1 MNRIGRRT
9 LVLMAI
15 WGVVGLVAI
24 SLSGCQG
31 NRMGAA
37 TLGDRTTDAG

>member
-1 MNRIGRRT
+1 MNGIGRRA

-15 WGVVGLVAI
+15 WGVVGIVAI

-31 NRMGAA
+31 NRIGAA
-37 TLGDRTTDAG
+37 PLCDRPTNVG

>member
-1 MNRIGRRT
+1 MNGVGWRA

-15 WGVVGLVAI
+15 WGIVGIVAI

-37 TLGDRTTDAG
+37 PLGDRTTNVG

>member
-15 WGVVGLVAI
+15 WGVVGIVAI

-31 NRMGAA
+31 NRVTAA
-37 TLGDRTTDAG
+37 PLGDQATNVG